1 MLRDE
6 LSCMPVRA
14 HYRVSLMMV
23 VLLVFTS
30 GKACTWQHTLT
41 VKNSKP
47 DRVRLR
53 MTCALMVV
61 WSMTPSTVCVV
72 CIGVREVGCVNR
84 SVTVRGV
91 QDGDAVVIFNF
102 RSDRV
107 TELSKA
113 LEYDD
118 FTHFDRCVASA

>member
-1 MLRDE
+1 MATYPK
-6 LSCMPVRA
+6 C
-14 HYRVSLMMV
+14 
-23 VLLVFTS
+23 
-30 GKACTWQHTLT
+30 
-41 VKNSKP
+41 KP
-47 DRVRLR
+47 SRVRLR

-61 WSMTPSTVCVV
+61 WSVTPSTVCVV
-72 CIGVREVGCVNR
+72 SVGVREVGCGNR

-113 LEYDD
+113 LEYDEC
-118 FTHFDRCVASA
+118 THFDRCVASA